1 MGQKSITLSYGMH
14 GYSNIKYLRANPMLA
29 PLLVHLGEYPGPGG
43 GGGYATNFYTGR
55 LLPEVQ
61 LLALS
66 YTIFHE
72 RGDPFVHLLLA
83 NGTPFTYLV

>member
-43 GGGYATNFYTGR
+43 RVLDNDFYTGR
-55 LLPEVQ
+55 PRPEVQ
-61 LLALS
+61 LLAQFIYHFS
-66 YTIFHE
+66 
-72 RGDPFVHLLLA
+72 
-83 NGTPFTYLV
+83 